1 MILIADGGAT
11 KCDWVLL
18 DQNKNE
24 ILKANTIGF
33 NPNVIKHELILEEL
47 LKNGDLLPIEEDL
60 TAAAY
65 SAYQGTPAIVCILG
79 TGSNSCYF
87 DGKII
92 HRELPSLGHLLSDE
106 GSGANLGKNLLRDR
120 FMK

>member
-47 LKNGDLLPIEEDL
+47 LKNRDLLPIKNKVEKLFFYGAGCGFSKNKE
-60 TAAAY
+60 
-65 SAYQGTPAIVCILG
+65 ILA
-79 TGSNSCYF
+79 T
-87 DGKII
+87 
-92 HRELPSLGHLLSDE
+92 ELKKFFKRFHITD
-106 GSGANLGKNLLRDR
+106 KN
-120 FMK
+120 FSKKVF